1 MMSYNF
7 RNTTL
12 PVHHVLTE
20 LANEQPCTFVEEQI
34 CWREYQ
40 RYLHSLEPKYDC
52 TFDESEDDEFDW
64 EAWELAEY
72 NYYAGIDEL
81 GYSDEDRAE
90 EIQHMLD
97 YFEANPNPAYPF
109 SADTTGVDSAEYT
122 KDFRAGDRFLK
133 TERHKNRQMRTAAII
148 FNGYTKH
155 AEEDM
160 LNFSFCLKRGGRPVK
175 MPKSRQNKAFRLLVQ
190 MEKGHLI
197 PDSHHDQVSDLIKHG
212 QSLRK
217 RLNTDRGYNNAFFR
231 KLEADA
237 KVRFEHEC
245 LMANLEKV
253 LAS

>member
-1 MMSYNF
+1 MSYNF
-7 RNTTL
+7 RNITL

-20 LANEQPCTFVEEQI
+20 LANEHPCTFVEEQI

-52 TFDESEDDEFDW
+52 TFDKREDDKFD
-64 EAWELAEY
+64 WELAEY

-109 SADTTGVDSAEYT
+109 SVDTAEYT

-148 FNGYTKH
+148 FNGYTKL
-155 AEEDM
+155 ADEDM

-190 MEKGHLI
+190 MKNGHLI
-197 PDSHHDQVSDLIKHG
+197 PDSHRDQVVELIKNG
-212 QSLRK
+212 KNLRK
-217 RLNTDRGYNNAFFR
+217 ILNTDRGHCNAFIR
-231 KLEADA
+231 KLEADDKA
-237 KVRFEHEC
+237 RFEHEC